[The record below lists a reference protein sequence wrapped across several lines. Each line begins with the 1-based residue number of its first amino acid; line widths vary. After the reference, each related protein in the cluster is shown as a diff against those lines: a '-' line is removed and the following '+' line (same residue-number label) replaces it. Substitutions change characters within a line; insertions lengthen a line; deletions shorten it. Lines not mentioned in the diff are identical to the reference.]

1 MPTFVDLAATPDP
14 HDLLEAQALTVLQQ
28 LRPKLDLA
36 TWTEVRTDPT
46 GQRPTFTVAHDDG
59 VVTAV
64 AGWRLM
70 ATTSSVRR
78 LYVDD
83 LVTDAATRSRGYGG
97 TLLAHLRDR
106 AAELGAS
113 ALHLDSGVQ
122 RFDAH
127 RFYLRERMSIA
138 DHHFVIAV

>member
-1 MPTFVDLAATPDP
+1 VTTLVDLAATPDP
-14 HDLLEAQALTVLQQ
+14 DDLREAQALLVLQQ
-28 LRPKLDLA
+28 LRPRLDLDA
-36 TWTEVRTDPT
+36 WTRVRTDPLAP
-46 GQRPTFTVAHDDG
+46 RPTFTIVQDEG
-59 VVTAV
+59 TVTAV

-70 ATTSSVRR
+70 ATTSSGRR

-83 LVTDAATRSRGYGG
+83 LVTDAGARSRGHGR
-97 TLLAHLRDR
+97 TLLAHLRER
-106 AAELGAS
+106 AADLGAS

-138 DHHFVIAV
+138 DHHFVIPV